1 MQFARQVQLRYST
14 PTERSLKAEWM
25 LKGREMD
32 LTGSTTIVMV
42 MSMKVNGTVVAEVEE
57 AS

>member
-1 MQFARQVQLRYST
+1 
-14 PTERSLKAEWM
+14 
-25 LKGREMD
+25 MD

>member
-1 MQFARQVQLRYST
+1 
-14 PTERSLKAEWM
+14 M

-32 LTGSTTIVMV
+32 LTGSITIVMV
-42 MSMKVNGTVVAEVEE
+42 MSMRVNGTVVAEVEE